1 MGRRG
6 IDGFKGFYNI
16 VLVMSDLDPDI
27 VRYLSCLKKI
37 KGFCETHEDELR
49 ELLLEIQALDI
60 PVKNTELEMANSTI
74 IIRMSTVCTNLS
86 HVMDGVK
93 SAANTLYTH
102 VKSKETRIVESAAES
117 EPIEE
122 ESETTESA
130 NDES

>member
-1 MGRRG
+1 
-6 IDGFKGFYNI
+6 
-16 VLVMSDLDPDI
+16 MSDLDPDI

-122 ESETTESA
+122 EPETTEST

>member
-102 VKSKETRIVESAAES
+102 VKSKETRIVDSAAES
-117 EPIEE
+117 ESIEE
-122 ESETTESA
+122 PDTTESA